1 MLFPDFFI
9 FVYMQIAGDPMPP
22 RIQGGSKLASGI
34 VNHMLHPADPA
45 DLSME
50 YEQNGRAWLRMPN
63 YPTCFPNV
71 KSYVTDM

>member
-1 MLFPDFFI
+1 
-9 FVYMQIAGDPMPP
+9 MPP
-22 RIQGGSKLASGI
+22 KIQGQFKARFRI

-50 YEQNGRAWLRMPN
+50 YEQNGRARLRMPN

-71 KSYVTDM
+71 KNYVTDM